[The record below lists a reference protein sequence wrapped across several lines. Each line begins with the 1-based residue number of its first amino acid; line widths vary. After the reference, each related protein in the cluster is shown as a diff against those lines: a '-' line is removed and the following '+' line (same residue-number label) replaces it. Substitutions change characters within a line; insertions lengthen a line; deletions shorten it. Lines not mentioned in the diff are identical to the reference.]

1 MGMLILINRPQ
12 KKSKFINRHHT
23 KRKMHMRLLR
33 EIFAAPSDS
42 SRAQTNTDV
51 AWKIERFEAKLDARN
66 HARLYTA
73 RIWL

>member
-1 MGMLILINRPQ
+1 
-12 KKSKFINRHHT
+12 
-23 KRKMHMRLLR
+23 MRLLR